1 MKNWFSCIISPGQFT
16 GEFAVRGELF
26 DGSGFS
32 LFAQSEDIR
41 FKEEE
46 PSEGKSVDGW
56 IRVSLL
62 DQKEDMFLVS
72 LPQST
77 FENGQ
82 AITVSA
88 ARVTGDK
95 DDSFKR

>member
-32 LFAQSEDIR
+32 LFAQREDIR
-41 FKEEE
+41 FKEE
-46 PSEGKSVDGW
+46 PSEAKSVEGW

-62 DQKEDMFLVS
+62 DQKEDMLLVS
-72 LPQST
+72 LPQPT
-77 FENGQ
+77 LENGQ